1 MKKRVLVLNG
11 QYAPGYKGG
20 GPIQSCINMVENLY
34 DQFDFYVLCADR
46 DYKETVPYSGVKIN
60 QWNEVGHAKVYY
72 LSPDKQDLKG
82 FEEAINSIGYDVMY
96 LNGFFSPIFTIRPLI
111 LRRLGKLKK
120 KPVILTPRGDF
131 TGGCENKK
139 LKKYSYIYLV
149 KLLGLYSGLLWHATS
164 DIEKYDIKQK
174 FAKANVFTVSNL
186 PAKFVPKKPCISK
199 KTGELRLVFV
209 SRIFPKKNIKYA
221 LEVLSKITEGNVVFD
236 IYGPMED
243 KGYWAECE
251 ELMKKM
257 PSNVKVKYCGEAE
270 HKDIPHIFEQY
281 HAFFFPTLGENYGHV
296 IVEAMMNNC
305 LCILSK
311 GVTPWDDYIEHLDI
325 GAKLS
330 EQEKFVEIVNR
341 MLQLDQSGID
351 SMLKFNNQYI
361 AEKTDPAEHLKLY
374 QKMLGENSK

>member
-46 DYKETVPYSGVKIN
+46 DYKETEPYSNIKIN

-82 FEEAINSIGYDVMY
+82 FEEAINSIDYDVMY

-111 LRRLGKLKK
+111 LRRLGKLKT

-164 DIEKYDIKQK
+164 DIEERDIKQK
-174 FAKANVFTVSNL
+174 FSKANVFTVPTL

-199 KTGELRLVFV
+199 KPGELRLVFV

-221 LEVLSKITEGNVVFD
+221 LEVLSKITEGNVTFD

-243 KGYWAECE
+243 KGYWVECE
-251 ELMKKM
+251 ELMKQM

-311 GVTPWDDYIEHLDI
+311 GVTPWDDYSECGDFVHSLNDHSGFINSIHKLVEMD
-325 GAKLS
+325 AKVYL
-330 EQEKFVEIVNR
+330 ECLERNNR
-341 MLQLDQSGID
+341 
-351 SMLKFNNQYI
+351 YI
-361 AEKTDPAEHLKLY
+361 A
-374 QKMLGENSK
+374 QKVDASAIMGQYLEMLRVE

>member
-1 MKKRVLVLNG
+1 MEKRSVLILNG

-34 DQFDFYVLCADR
+34 EQIDFYVLCADR
-46 DYKETVPYSGVKIN
+46 DYKETVPYSDVQIN

-82 FEEAINSIGYDVMY
+82 FEEVINSIDYDVMY
-96 LNGFFSPIFTIRPLI
+96 LNGFFSPIFTIRPLL
-111 LRRLGKLKK
+111 LRRMGKLKK

-164 DIEKYDIKQK
+164 EIEERDIKHK
-174 FAKANVFTVSNL
+174 FAKANVFTVPNL
-186 PAKFVPKKPCISK
+186 PAKFIPKKPCISK
-199 KTGELRLVFV
+199 KPSELRLVFV

-221 LEVLSKITEGNVVFD
+221 LEVLSKITEGNVFFD

-243 KGYWAECE
+243 KSYWAECE
-251 ELMKKM
+251 EIMKKM
-257 PSNVKVKYCGEAE
+257 PDNVRVKYCGEAE

-311 GVTPWDDYIEHLDI
+311 GVTPWDDYIEYLNI

-330 EQEKFVEIVNR
+330 EQEKFIEIINR
-341 MLQLDQSGID
+341 LVKANQEDINKMLE
-351 SMLKFNNQYI
+351 FNNTYI
-361 AEKTDPAEHLKLY
+361 DQKTNSGKDLNLY
-374 QKMLGENSK
+374 RKMLGK